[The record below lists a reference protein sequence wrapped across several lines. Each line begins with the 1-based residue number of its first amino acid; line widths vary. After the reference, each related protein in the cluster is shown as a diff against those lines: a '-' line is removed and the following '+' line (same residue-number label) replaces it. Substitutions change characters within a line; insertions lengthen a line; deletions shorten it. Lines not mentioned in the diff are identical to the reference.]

1 LAVNQSFLVL
11 EASPWLN
18 GMVKG
23 QAMRLNSRLG
33 ANVLSIFFLAA
44 FWEIAGQALDS
55 ILIPPLTKIAIAWW
69 KLLASGK
76 LLSNL
81 SASLWTLAVGFT
93 LAICIGIVVGLLMGR
108 FRAIEHFLDL
118 YINALMSAPA
128 TAFVPVLIM
137 WFGLGVQSRIAVVFL
152 FAVFVVVINTMTG
165 VKQVDNVLVEMAR
178 SFGAK
183 EREVFFKI
191 MLPAAMPAIM
201 AGVRLGM
208 GRAVKGM
215 ITAEMLLTLTGMG
228 AMIMQ
233 YGSAFATDALFAVIL
248 TILIVAM
255 ITMKLVQMIDQRLTG
270 WKVEIAV
277 E

>member
-1 LAVNQSFLVL
+1 
-11 EASPWLN
+11 LN
-18 GMVKG
+18 
-23 QAMRLNSRLG
+23 NHLG
-33 ANVLSIFFLAA
+33 TNILSVLSLAA
-44 FWEIAGQALDS
+44 VWEIAGRILDS
-55 ILIPPLTKIAIAWW
+55 VLIPPLTKIAAAWW
-69 KLLASGK
+69 KLFASGK

-81 SASLWTLAVGFT
+81 AASLWTLAAGFV
-93 LAICIGIVVGLLMGR
+93 LAVLIGIIIGLLMGR
-108 FRAIEHFLDL
+108 FRAVEHFLDL
-118 YINALMSAPA
+118 YINSLMSAPT

-152 FAVFVVVINTMTG
+152 FAVFVVIINTMTG
-165 VKQVDNVLVEMAR
+165 VKQVDKILVEMAR

-215 ITAEMLLTLTGMG
+215 VTAEMLLTLTGIG

-255 ITMKLVQMIDQRLTG
+255 ITMRLVQMVDRRLTG
-270 WKVEIAV
+270 WKMEIAI